1 MATDQNQESNMSE
14 VSHSRYWNDIYSK
27 PEDPGWTLGQ
37 AAPPLAHWLKTARP
51 QPGRVAV
58 LGCGYGHDTALF
70 AQAGFDAWGYDF
82 APLAIERARQA
93 GHEAGKGSLTFVQ
106 ADFFD
111 LPKTELGAFDYV
123 YEYTSFVAIEPARR
137 SEYATMC
144 QAILKRGGML
154 VGCFYNHGRPGGPP
168 FDTTREDVLKAFG
181 ARFDIRRLE
190 ITPHSIERRKG
201 HELWAEM
208 VRR

>member
-1 MATDQNQESNMSE
+1 MGY
-14 VSHSRYWNDIYSK
+14 RK
-27 PEDPGWTLGQ
+27 
-37 AAPPLAHWLKTARP
+37 LKR
-51 QPGRVAV
+51 
-58 LGCGYGHDTALF
+58 
-70 AQAGFDAWGYDF
+70 
-82 APLAIERARQA
+82 A